1 MSLTMNITLDGIF
14 NQKEPYDYDAD
25 YEYKEDD
32 ESKVGKV
39 VWIPLLY
46 SVLVIFGLLGNGLLL
61 AVLAQKRRSWSIS
74 DSFILQLG
82 VMDILLLLTLPFY
95 AAHANQS
102 CGWCSQTFL
111 RICGAVFMINIQIGI
126 FLLVYICLDHYVSF
140 IYTGQCSC
148 HRASLAFIVWLLVWL
163 VSIVLTV
170 LDWICIPLVPD
181 SMPGKAISAHSYPES
196 GEDWQLISRGL
207 HLVVGF
213 LLPTLILI
221 ACCSHI
227 MIQCRSNGKQKKRP
241 VVLILSLVAVFL
253 LCWIPYNITLVIDV
267 ICYISKDVLNPF
279 FANHISSMKKAVKVT
294 SAVGCISASL
304 RPLLYIFLCGSFRKG
319 VFSLLKCAN
328 IESKGSL
335 WELGVD
341 KEAPHDQCQSED
353 EMTKMTSTPQQAEPV

>member
-1 MSLTMNITLDGIF
+1 
-14 NQKEPYDYDAD
+14 
-25 YEYKEDD
+25 
-32 ESKVGKV
+32 
-39 VWIPLLY
+39 
-46 SVLVIFGLLGNGLLL
+46 
-61 AVLAQKRRSWSIS
+61 
-74 DSFILQLG
+74 
-82 VMDILLLLTLPFY
+82 
-95 AAHANQS
+95 
-102 CGWCSQTFL
+102 
-111 RICGAVFMINIQIGI
+111 INIHIGI

-140 IYTGQCSC
+140 IYAGQCSC
-148 HRASLAFIVWLLVWL
+148 HTASLAFIGWLLVWL

-181 SMPGKAISAHSYPES
+181 SMPGKAISAHSYPEY
-196 GEDWQLISRGL
+196 GEDWHLISRGL

-213 LLPTLILI
+213 LLPALILI
-221 ACCSHI
+221 VCCSHI

-253 LCWIPYNITLVIDV
+253 LCWMPYNITLVIDV

-279 FANHISSMKKAVKVT
+279 FADHISSMKEAVKVT

-304 RPLLYIFLCGSFRKG
+304 RPLLYFFLCGSFRKG

-353 EMTKMTSTPQQAEPV
+353 EMTEMTSTPQQAEPV